1 LDENHYKKAN
11 MKTHAQVVII
21 GGGSLGVNLMYHLTQ
36 EGWTDIVLV
45 EKGELTSGSTWHAA
59 GLCPNF
65 NGNHTLSHIHEYT
78 IKLYDE
84 ILPEKTGLPSSF
96 HKTGSLRVG
105 HTEVEEQWFRNIIS
119 RANHIGCEMYFVSKE
134 EASTINPMMSFDNA
148 RNILYTPN
156 DGHVDPTTV
165 VTQLAQLGK
174 KSGAQVSNF
183 NRVIDINILSSGEY
197 EVVTE
202 LGNIIA
208 QHVVNAGGCFSPQVG
223 EMVGSYVP
231 LVNLQ
236 HQYLIT
242 DNHPDIAALTK
253 ELPVTRDSI
262 AASYIRQEGNGFLIG
277 PYETRGSKPWALE
290 GVDWSFDRELFEGD
304 LERLMP
310 WLERCMEIMPLFK
323 EVGISSVING
333 LITHTPDDN
342 LLVGPVKGLRNFW
355 NLCGASIGIAQGGIG
370 KYLAQWMVHGQTEL
384 NMASLDSR
392 RFDRWADKKYCI
404 TRAIESY
411 ERMYAMAVP
420 NENRPHGRP
429 IRVSALHTVLAQ
441 KGAVHIV
448 NTGFEKPAWFT
459 TETIRK
465 ESHTWSHSEAHEAVA
480 LECDAVANYCGV
492 TDISGTAKF
501 KITGKDAFSFL
512 DQLSCN
518 KLPAKDGRIGLTL
531 FHAPNGGIMAEQ
543 TISRI
548 NQEHFILMG
557 AIGSQVKD
565 YQWLELHSD
574 GYEVEIEDLTESWG
588 GLLLTGPNARQIL
601 EQCTRE
607 DLSNNGFSWLSCKN
621 ITIDSAS
628 VFTMRVSYAGE
639 LGWELHMP
647 SWQLIS
653 IYESLIEMGEQH
665 GLQDFGG
672 QAFNSMRLE
681 KMYRAYGAE
690 FTEEISALEAGM
702 ERFLDLSRDFIGSDN
717 IRERKTNGVNTK
729 LAYLVFDDQ
738 LPAECFGN
746 EAVFFADKLSGIIT
760 SGAYGH
766 RVGHSIA
773 FAYLKP
779 EHCKEGT
786 NLTVDTSIGTR
797 KCHVSMS
804 ASYDKDNEK
813 LRV

>member
-1 LDENHYKKAN
+1 
-11 MKTHAQVVII
+11 MKSHAQVVII
-21 GGGSLGVNLMYHLTQ
+21 GGGSLGVNLMYHLTL
-36 EGWTDIVLV
+36 EGWTDVVLV

-65 NGNHTLSHIHEYT
+65 NGNHTLSSIHEYT

-105 HTEVEEQWFRNIIS
+105 HDKVEEQWFKNIIS
-119 RANHIGCEMYFVSKE
+119 KSNHIGCEMYFVSKE
-134 EASTINPMMSFDNA
+134 EASIINPMMDFDKA

-165 VTQLAQLGK
+165 VTQLAQLSK
-174 KSGAQVSNF
+174 KAGAKVSNF
-183 NRVIDINILSSGEY
+183 NRVIDIKILPTGEY

-223 EMVGSYVP
+223 SMVGSYVP

-262 AASYIRQEGNGFLIG
+262 AASYIRQEGSGFLIG
-277 PYETRGSKPWALE
+277 PYETRGSKPWALD

-310 WLERCMEIMPLFK
+310 YLERCMEIVPLFK
-323 EVGISSVING
+323 EVGISTVING

-342 LLVGPVKGLRNFW
+342 LLVGPAKGLRNFW

-392 RFDRWADKKYCI
+392 RFDNWADKTYCT

-411 ERMYAMAVP
+411 ERMYSMAVP

-429 IRVSALHTVLAQ
+429 IRVSPLHTVLSQ
-441 KGAVHIV
+441 KGAIHTV
-448 NTGFEKPAWFT
+448 NTGFEKPSWFST
-459 TETIRK
+459 DDIRK
-465 ESHTWSHSEAHEAVA
+465 ETLTWAHSEAHEAVA
-480 LECDAVANYCGV
+480 QECSAVQKFCGI

-501 KITGKDAFSFL
+501 RITGKDAFKFL

-531 FHAPNGGIMAEQ
+531 FHAPKGGIIAEQ

-548 NQEHFILMG
+548 NKEHFLLMG
-557 AIGSQVKD
+557 AIGSEVKD
-565 YQWLELHSD
+565 YQWLEWHSD
-574 GYEVEIEDLTESWG
+574 EYDVNIENITESWG
-588 GLLLTGPNARQIL
+588 GLLLTGPNARKIL
-601 EQCTRE
+601 AQCTHE
-607 DLSNNGFSWLSCKN
+607 DLSNNAFSWLSCRM
-621 ITIDSAS
+621 IQIDSAQ
-628 VFTMRVSYAGE
+628 VFAMRVSYAGE

-653 IYESLIEMGEQH
+653 IYESLMEMGDEF
-665 GLQDFGG
+665 GLKDFGG

-702 ERFLDLSRDFIGSDN
+702 ERFLDLNRDFIGADN
-717 IRERKTNGVNTK
+717 IRERMSSGIKTK
-729 LAYLVFDDQ
+729 LAYLIFDDQ
-738 LPAECFGN
+738 VPAECFGN
-746 EAVFFADKLSGIIT
+746 EAVFSDGELTGIIT
-760 SGAYGH
+760 SGAYGY

-773 FAYLKP
+773 FAYLKT
-779 EHCKEGT
+779 EHCNDGV
-786 NLTVDTSIGTR
+786 NLTVETSLGSR
-797 KCHVSMS
+797 SCHVSMN
-804 ASYDKDNEK
+804 ASYDQNNEK
-813 LRV
+813 LCS

>member
-1 LDENHYKKAN
+1 
-11 MKTHAQVVII
+11 MKSHAQVVII
-21 GGGSLGVNLMYHLTQ
+21 GGGSLGVNLMYHLGL
-36 EGWTDIVLV
+36 EGWTDVVLV

-65 NGNHTLSHIHEYT
+65 NGNHTLSNIHEYT

-105 HTEVEEQWFRNIIS
+105 HDEVEEQWFKNIIS

-134 EASTINPMMSFDNA
+134 EASIINPMMDFDKA

-165 VTQLAQLGK
+165 VTQLAQLSK
-174 KSGAQVSNF
+174 KAGAKVSNF
-183 NRVIDINILSSGEY
+183 NRVIDINILPTGEY
-197 EVVTE
+197 EVITE

-223 EMVGSYVP
+223 AMVGSYVP

-262 AASYIRQEGNGFLIG
+262 AASYIRQEGSGFLIG
-277 PYETRGSKPWALE
+277 PYETRGSKPWALD

-310 WLERCMEIMPLFK
+310 YLERCMEIVPLFK
-323 EVGISSVING
+323 EVGISTVING

-342 LLVGPVKGLRNFW
+342 LLVGPAKGLRNFW

-392 RFDRWADKKYCI
+392 RFDNWANKTYCT

-411 ERMYAMAVP
+411 ERMYSMAVP

-429 IRVSALHTVLAQ
+429 IRVSALHTVLSQ
-441 KGAVHIV
+441 KGAIHTV
-448 NTGFEKPAWFT
+448 NTGFEKPSWFST
-459 TETIRK
+459 DDIRK
-465 ESHTWSHSEAHEAVA
+465 ETLTWAHSEAHEAVA
-480 LECDAVANYCGV
+480 QECSAVQKFCGI

-501 KITGKDAFSFL
+501 RITGKDAFKFL

-518 KLPAKDGRIGLTL
+518 KLPVKDGRIGLTL
-531 FHAPNGGIMAEQ
+531 FHAPKGGIIAEQ

-548 NQEHFILMG
+548 NKEHFLLMG
-557 AIGSQVKD
+557 AIGSEVKD
-565 YQWLELHSD
+565 YQWLEWHSNEYD
-574 GYEVEIEDLTESWG
+574 VNIENITESWG
-588 GLLLTGPNARQIL
+588 GLLLTGPNARKIL
-601 EQCTRE
+601 AQCTHE
-607 DLSNNGFSWLSCKN
+607 DLSNNAFSWLSCRM
-621 ITIDSAS
+621 IQIDSAQ
-628 VFTMRVSYAGE
+628 VFAMRVSYAGE

-647 SWQLIS
+647 SWQVIS
-653 IYESLIEMGEQH
+653 IYESLFEMGSPL
-665 GLQDFGG
+665 GLKDFGG

-702 ERFLDLSRDFIGSDN
+702 ERFLDLNRDFIGADN
-717 IRERKTNGVNTK
+717 IRERRSSGIQTK

-738 LPAECFGN
+738 VPAECFGN
-746 EAVFFADKLSGIIT
+746 EAVFSDGELTGIIT

-773 FAYLKP
+773 FAYLKT
-779 EHCKEGT
+779 EHCNDGAS
-786 NLTVDTSIGTR
+786 LTVETSLGSR
-797 KCHVSMS
+797 SCHVSMN
-804 ASYDKDNEK
+804 ASYDQNNEK
-813 LRV
+813 LCS

>member
-1 LDENHYKKAN
+1 
-11 MKTHAQVVII
+11 MKSHAQVVII

-65 NGNHTLSHIHEYT
+65 NGNHTLSSIHEYT

-84 ILPEKTGLPSSF
+84 ILPKETGLPSSF

-105 HTEVEEQWFRNIIS
+105 HDEVEHQWFTNILS
-119 RANHIGCEMYFVSKE
+119 RANHIGCEMHFVSKE
-134 EASTINPMMSFDNA
+134 EASVINPMMNFDNA
-148 RNILYTPN
+148 KSILYTPN

-165 VTQLAQLGK
+165 VTQLAQLSK
-174 KSGAQVSNF
+174 KAGAEVSNF
-183 NRVIDINILSSGEY
+183 NRVIDINILPTGEY
-197 EVVTE
+197 EVITE

-223 EMVGSYVP
+223 AMVGSYVP

-242 DNHPDIAALTK
+242 DSHPDIAALTK

-262 AASYIRQEGNGFLIG
+262 AASYIRQEGSGILIG
-277 PYETRGSKPWALE
+277 PYETRGSKPWGLD

-304 LERLMP
+304 LDRLMP
-310 WLERCMEIMPLFK
+310 WLERCMDIFPLFK
-323 EVGISSVING
+323 EVGISTVING

-342 LLVGPVKGLRNFW
+342 LLVGPAKGLRNFW

-392 RFDRWADKKYCI
+392 RFDHWADKTYCT

-411 ERMYAMAVP
+411 ERMYSMAAP

-429 IRVSALHTVLAQ
+429 IRVSALHTLLSQ
-441 KGAVHIV
+441 KGAIHTV
-448 NTGFEKPAWFT
+448 NTGFEKPSWFAT
-459 TETIRK
+459 DGTRNETL
-465 ESHTWSHSEAHEAVA
+465 TWGHSEAHEVVAQECAAVQKS
-480 LECDAVANYCGV
+480 CGI

-501 KITGKDAFSFL
+501 RITGKDAFKFL
-512 DQLSCN
+512 DHLSCN
-518 KLPAKDGRIGLTL
+518 KLPSKDGRIGLTL

-548 NQEHFILMG
+548 DKENFLLMG
-557 AIGSQVKD
+557 AIGSEVKD
-565 YQWLELHSD
+565 YQWLEWHSD
-574 GYEVEIEDLTESWG
+574 DYDVVIENLTESWG
-588 GLLLTGPNARQIL
+588 GLLLTGPNARKIL
-601 EQCTRE
+601 SQCTQE
-607 DLSNNGFSWLSCKN
+607 DLSNNAFSWLSCKT
-621 ITIDSAS
+621 IKIDSAS
-628 VFTMRVSYAGE
+628 VFAMRVSYAGE

-647 SWQLIS
+647 TWQLIS
-653 IYESLIEMGEQH
+653 IYESLMEMGEEF
-665 GLQDFGG
+665 GLKDFGG
-672 QAFNSMRLE
+672 LAFNSMRLE

-702 ERFLDLSRDFIGSDN
+702 ERVLDLDRNFIGADN
-717 IRERKTNGVNTK
+717 IRERLSMGVKTK
-729 LAYLVFDDQ
+729 LAFLIFDDQ
-738 LPAECFGN
+738 IPAECFGN
-746 EAVFFADKLSGIIT
+746 EAVFDGDNLSGIIT
-760 SGAYGH
+760 SGAYGY

-779 EHCKEGT
+779 NLCIEGSK
-786 NLTVDTSIGTR
+786 LRVETSLGSR
-797 KCHVSMS
+797 NCHVSID
-804 ASYDKDNEK
+804 AAYDKANEK
-813 LRV
+813 LRS

>member
-1 LDENHYKKAN
+1 
-11 MKTHAQVVII
+11 MKSHAQVVII

-65 NGNHTLSHIHEYT
+65 NGNHTLSNIHEYT

-105 HTEVEEQWFRNIIS
+105 HDEVEEQWFNNIIS

-134 EASTINPMMSFDNA
+134 EASIINPMMDFDKA

-165 VTQLAQLGK
+165 VTQLAQLSK
-174 KSGAQVSNF
+174 KAGAKVSNF
-183 NRVIDINILSSGEY
+183 NRVIDINILPTGEY
-197 EVVTE
+197 EVITE

-223 EMVGSYVP
+223 AMVGSYVP

-262 AASYIRQEGNGFLIG
+262 AASYIRQEGSGFLIG
-277 PYETRGSKPWALE
+277 PYETRGSKPWALD

-310 WLERCMEIMPLFK
+310 WLERCMDIFPLFK
-323 EVGISSVING
+323 EVGISTVING

-342 LLVGPVKGLRNFW
+342 LLVGPAKGLRNFW

-370 KYLAQWMVHGQTEL
+370 KYLAQWMIHGQTEL

-392 RFDRWADKKYCI
+392 RFDNWANKTYCT

-411 ERMYAMAVP
+411 ERMYSIAVP

-429 IRVSALHTVLAQ
+429 IRVSALHTVLSQ
-441 KGAVHIV
+441 KGAIHTV
-448 NTGFEKPAWFT
+448 NTGFEKPSWFST
-459 TETIRK
+459 DDIRK
-465 ESHTWSHSEAHEAVA
+465 ETLTWTHSEAHEAVA
-480 LECDAVANYCGV
+480 QECSAVQKFCGI

-501 KITGKDAFSFL
+501 RITGKDAFKFL

-531 FHAPNGGIMAEQ
+531 FHAPKGGIIAEQ

-548 NQEHFILMG
+548 NKENFLLMG
-557 AIGSQVKD
+557 AIGSEVKD
-565 YQWLELHSD
+565 YQWLEWHSD
-574 GYEVEIEDLTESWG
+574 EYDVNIENITESWG
-588 GLLLTGPNARQIL
+588 GLLLTGPNARKIL
-601 EQCTRE
+601 AQCTHE
-607 DLSNNGFSWLSCKN
+607 DLSNNAFSWLSCRM
-621 ITIDSAS
+621 IQIDSAQ
-628 VFTMRVSYAGE
+628 VFAMRVSYAGE

-653 IYESLIEMGEQH
+653 IYESLMEMGEEF
-665 GLQDFGG
+665 GLKDFGG

-702 ERFLDLSRDFIGSDN
+702 ERFLDLNRDFIGADN
-717 IRERKTNGVNTK
+717 IRERMSSGIKTK
-729 LAYLVFDDQ
+729 LAYLIFDDQ
-738 LPAECFGN
+738 VPAECFGN
-746 EAVFFADKLSGIIT
+746 EAVFSDGELTGIIT
-760 SGAYGH
+760 SGAYGY

-773 FAYLKP
+773 FAYLKT
-779 EHCKEGT
+779 EHCNDGV
-786 NLTVDTSIGTR
+786 NLTVETSLGSR
-797 KCHVSMS
+797 SCHVSMN
-804 ASYDKDNEK
+804 ASYDQNNEK
-813 LRV
+813 LCS

>member
-1 LDENHYKKAN
+1 
-11 MKTHAQVVII
+11 MKSHAQVVII
-21 GGGSLGVNLMYHLTQ
+21 GGGSLGVNLMYHLGL
-36 EGWTDIVLV
+36 EGWTDVVLI

-65 NGNHTLSHIHEYT
+65 NGNHTLSNIHEYT

-105 HTEVEEQWFRNIIS
+105 HNEIEEQWFNNIIS
-119 RANHIGCEMYFVSKE
+119 RANHIGCEMHFVSKE
-134 EASTINPMMSFDNA
+134 EAKVINPMMDFSNA

-165 VTQLAQLGK
+165 VTQLAQLSK
-174 KSGAQVSNF
+174 KAGAKVSNF
-183 NRVIDINILSSGEY
+183 NRVIDIKILPTGEY
-197 EVVTE
+197 EVITE

-223 EMVGSYVP
+223 AMVGSYVP

-262 AASYIRQEGNGFLIG
+262 AASYIRQEGSGFLIG
-277 PYETRGSKPWALE
+277 PYETRGSKPWALD

-310 WLERCMEIMPLFK
+310 WLERCMDIFPLFK
-323 EVGISSVING
+323 EVGISTVING

-342 LLVGPVKGLRNFW
+342 LLVGPAKGLRNFW

-392 RFDRWADKKYCI
+392 RFDTWADKTYCT

-411 ERMYAMAVP
+411 ERMYAYAAP

-429 IRVSALHTVLAQ
+429 IRVSPLHTLLSQ
-441 KGAVHIV
+441 KGAIHTV
-448 NTGFEKPAWFT
+448 NTGFEKPSWFT
-459 TETIRK
+459 TDKIRD
-465 ESHTWSHSEAHEAVA
+465 ESLSWAHTEAH
-480 LECDAVANYCGV
+480 DAVMQECKAVQNSCGI

-501 KITGKDAFSFL
+501 RITGKDAFEFL
-512 DQLSCN
+512 DKLSCN
-518 KLPAKDGRIGLTL
+518 KLPSKDGRIGLTL
-531 FHAPNGGIMAEQ
+531 FHAPKGGIIAEQ

-548 NQEHFILMG
+548 NKEHFLLMG
-557 AIGSQVKD
+557 AIGSEVKD
-565 YQWLELHSD
+565 YQWLEWHIGELN
-574 GYEVEIEDLTESWG
+574 VTIENITEEWG
-588 GLLLTGPNARQIL
+588 GLLLTGPEARNVL
-601 EQCTRE
+601 SQCTQE
-607 DLSNNGFSWLSCKN
+607 DLSNNAFSWLSCKT
-621 ITIDSAS
+621 IKIDSAD
-628 VFTMRVSYAGE
+628 VFAMRVSYAGE

-647 SWQLIS
+647 RWQVIS
-653 IYESLIEMGEQH
+653 IYESLFEMGSPL
-665 GLQDFGG
+665 GLKDFGG

-702 ERFLDLSRDFIGSDN
+702 ERFLDLNRDFIGADN
-717 IRERKTNGVNTK
+717 IRERMSSGIKTK
-729 LAYLVFDDQ
+729 LAYLIFDDQ
-738 LPAECFGN
+738 IPAECFGN
-746 EAVFFADKLSGIIT
+746 EAVFSDGELTGIIT

-773 FAYLKP
+773 FAYLKT
-779 EHCKEGT
+779 EHCNDGAS
-786 NLTVDTSIGTR
+786 LTVETSLGSR
-797 KCHVSMS
+797 SCHVSMN
-804 ASYDKDNEK
+804 ASYDQTNEK
-813 LRV
+813 LCS

>member
-1 LDENHYKKAN
+1 MKKH
-11 MKTHAQVVII
+11 TQVAII

-36 EGWTDIVLV
+36 EGWKDIVLI

-65 NGNHTLSHIHEYT
+65 NGNHTLSSIHQYT

-84 ILPEKTGLPSSF
+84 ILPKITGLPSSF

-105 HTEVEEQWFRNIIS
+105 YTDIEEHWFRHVIS
-119 RANHIGCEMYFVSKE
+119 KSNHIGCEMYFVSEE
-134 EASTINPMMSFDNA
+134 EAKTINPMMDIDGA
-148 RNILYTPN
+148 RCILYTPN
-156 DGHVDPTTV
+156 DGHIDPTTV

-174 KSGAQVSNF
+174 KAGAQVSNF
-183 NRVIDINILSSGEY
+183 NRVLEINIMANGEY
-197 EVVTE
+197 ELVTE
-202 LGNIIA
+202 QGNIVA
-208 QHVVNAGGCFSPQVG
+208 EHVVNAGGCFAPQVG
-223 EMVGSYVP
+223 AMVGSYVP
-231 LVNLQ
+231 LANLQ

-242 DNHPDIAALTK
+242 ESHPEFASLTK
-253 ELPVTRDSI
+253 ELPVTRDSS
-262 AASYIRQEGNGFLIG
+262 AAAYIRQEGNGFLIG
-277 PYETRGSKPWALE
+277 PYEERGSKPWALD
-290 GVDWSFDRELFEGD
+290 GLDWSFDRELFEGD
-304 LERLMP
+304 IERLMP
-310 WLERCMEIMPLFK
+310 WLERCMDLFPLFK
-323 EVGISSVING
+323 EVGISSIING

-342 LLVGPVKGLRNFW
+342 LLVGPAKGLTNFW

-392 RFDRWADKKYCI
+392 RFDQWADKKYCI

-429 IRVSALHTVLAQ
+429 LRVSALHNLLSQ
-441 KGAVHIV
+441 KGVIHTV
-448 NTGFEKPAWFT
+448 NTGYEKPSWFT
-459 TETIRK
+459 TQNIK
-465 ESHTWSHSEAHEAVA
+465 SESHTWSHSEAHEAVA
-480 LECDAVANYCGV
+480 EECLAVQEHCGV

-501 KITGKDAFSFL
+501 RVTGKDAFLFL
-512 DQLSCN
+512 DKLSCN
-518 KLPAKDGRIGLTL
+518 KLPTKDGRIGLSL
-531 FHAPNGGIMAEQ
+531 FHAPKGGIMAEQ

-548 NQEHFILMG
+548 SQEEFILMG

-565 YQWLELHSD
+565 YQWFEWHAKE
-574 GYEVEIEDLTESWG
+574 YKVNIEDITESWG
-588 GLLLTGPNARQIL
+588 GLLLTGPSARKIL
-601 EQCTRE
+601 QQCTQE
-607 DLSNNGFSWLSCKN
+607 NLSNDAFPWLDCRTIK
-621 ITIDSAS
+621 IDSAP
-628 VFTMRVSYAGE
+628 VFAMRVSYAGE

-647 SWQLIS
+647 TWQLIS
-653 IYESLIEMGEQH
+653 IYESLMEMGQEF
-665 GLQDFGG
+665 GIRDFGG

-702 ERFLDLSRDFIGSDN
+702 ERFIDLSRDFIGCND
-717 IRERKTNGVNTK
+717 IKERQSKGVDTK

-738 LPAECFGN
+738 IPAECFGN
-746 EAVFFADKLSGIIT
+746 EAVFADSQLSGVIT

-779 EHCKEGT
+779 EHCEEGVS
-786 NLTVDTSIGTR
+786 LTVETALGSR
-797 KCHVSMS
+797 NCHVSMN
-804 ASYDKDNEK
+804 ASYDPDNTK
-813 LRV
+813 LRS

>member
-1 LDENHYKKAN
+1 
-11 MKTHAQVVII
+11 MKSHAQVVII
-21 GGGSLGVNLMYHLTQ
+21 GGGSLGVNLMYHLGL
-36 EGWTDIVLV
+36 EGWTDVVLI

-65 NGNHTLSHIHEYT
+65 NGNHTLSNIHEYT

-105 HTEVEEQWFRNIIS
+105 YTEVEEQWFTNILS
-119 RANHIGCEMYFVSKE
+119 RANHVGCEMHFVSKE
-134 EASTINPMMSFDNA
+134 EAAIINPMMDFTKA

-165 VTQLAQLGK
+165 VTQLAQLAK
-174 KSGAQVSNF
+174 KAGAKVSNF
-183 NRVIDINILSSGEY
+183 NRVTDINILPSGEY
-197 EVVTE
+197 EVLTE
-202 LGNIIA
+202 QGSIIA

-223 EMVGSYVP
+223 AMVGSYVP

-242 DNHPDIAALTK
+242 DSHPEIAALTK

-262 AASYIRQEGNGFLIG
+262 AASYIRQEGSGFLIG
-277 PYETRGSKPWALE
+277 PYETRGSKPWALD

-310 WLERCMEIMPLFK
+310 WLERCMDIFPLFK
-323 EVGISSVING
+323 EVGISTVING

-342 LLVGPVKGLRNFW
+342 LLVGPAKGLKNFW

-392 RFDRWADKKYCI
+392 RFDTWADKTYCT

-411 ERMYAMAVP
+411 ERMYAYAAP

-429 IRVSALHTVLAQ
+429 IRVSPLHTLLSQ
-441 KGAVHIV
+441 KGAIHTV
-448 NTGFEKPAWFT
+448 NTGFEKPSWFT
-459 TETIRK
+459 TEEISK
-465 ESHTWSHSEAHEAVA
+465 ESLSWAHSEAHEAVKE
-480 LECDAVANYCGV
+480 ECLSVQNSCGI

-501 KITGKDAFSFL
+501 KITGKDAFNFL
-512 DQLSCN
+512 DGLSCN
-518 KLPAKDGRIGLTL
+518 RLPSKNGRIGLTL

-548 NQEHFILMG
+548 NENEFLLMG
-557 AIGSQVKD
+557 AIGSEVKD
-565 YQWLELHSD
+565 YQWLEWHAD
-574 GYEVEIEDLTESWG
+574 GLDVTIDNLTEDWG
-588 GLLLTGPNARQIL
+588 GILLTGPEARNIL
-601 EQCTRE
+601 SQCTQE
-607 DLSNNGFSWLSCKN
+607 DLSNDAFSWLSCKT
-621 ITIDSAS
+621 IKIDSAE
-628 VFTMRVSYAGE
+628 VFAMRVSYAGE

-653 IYESLIEMGEQH
+653 IYESLFEMGSPL
-665 GLQDFGG
+665 GLRNFGG
-672 QAFNSMRLE
+672 LAFNSMRLE

-702 ERFLDLSRDFIGSDN
+702 DRFLDLSRNFIGSEN
-717 IRERKTNGVNTK
+717 INQRKLDGIQIK
-729 LAYLVFDDQ
+729 LAYLIFDDDI
-738 LPAECFGN
+738 PAECFGN
-746 EAVFFADKLSGIIT
+746 EAVFDGDDLIGIIT
-760 SGAYGH
+760 SGAYGF

-779 EHCKEGT
+779 GHCVEGQQ
-786 NLTVDTSIGTR
+786 LRVDTSLGSR
-797 KCHVSMS
+797 KCHVSMK
-804 ASYDKDNEK
+804 AAYDNSNEK
-813 LRV
+813 LRS

>member
-1 LDENHYKKAN
+1 
-11 MKTHAQVVII
+11 MKSHAQVVII
-21 GGGSLGVNLMYHLTQ
+21 GGGSLGVNLMYHLGL
-36 EGWTDIVLV
+36 EGWTDVVLI

-65 NGNHTLSHIHEYT
+65 NGNHTLSNIHEYT

-105 HTEVEEQWFRNIIS
+105 YTEVEEQWFTNILS
-119 RANHIGCEMYFVSKE
+119 RANHVGCEMHFVSKE
-134 EASTINPMMSFDNA
+134 EASVINPMMDFTKA

-165 VTQLAQLGK
+165 VTQLAQLAK
-174 KSGAQVSNF
+174 KAGAEVSNF
-183 NRVIDINILSSGEY
+183 NRVTDINILPSGEY
-197 EVVTE
+197 EVITE
-202 LGNIIA
+202 QGSIIA

-223 EMVGSYVP
+223 AMVGSYVP

-242 DNHPDIAALTK
+242 DSHPEIAALSK

-262 AASYIRQEGNGFLIG
+262 AASYIRQEGSGFLIG
-277 PYETRGSKPWALE
+277 PYETRGSKPWALD

-310 WLERCMEIMPLFK
+310 WLERCMDIFPLFK
-323 EVGISSVING
+323 EVGISTVING

-342 LLVGPVKGLRNFW
+342 LLVGPAKGLKNFW

-392 RFDRWADKKYCI
+392 RFDTWADKKYCT

-411 ERMYAMAVP
+411 ERMYAYAAP

-429 IRVSALHTVLAQ
+429 IRVSPLHTVLAQ
-441 KGAVHIV
+441 KGAVHTV
-448 NTGFEKPAWFT
+448 NTGFEKPSWYT
-459 TETIRK
+459 TDEIRGETL
-465 ESHTWSHSEAHEAVA
+465 SWTHTEAHEAIKE
-480 LECDAVANYCGV
+480 ECKAVQESCGV

-501 KITGKDAFSFL
+501 RITGKDAFDFL
-512 DQLSCN
+512 DKLSCN

-531 FHAPNGGIMAEQ
+531 FHAPKGGIMAEQ

-548 NQEHFILMG
+548 SKEEFLLMG
-557 AIGSQVKD
+557 AIGSEVKD
-565 YQWLELHSD
+565 YQWLEWNVD
-574 GYEVEIEDLTESWG
+574 GLDVTIENLTEEWG
-588 GLLLTGPNARQIL
+588 GLLLTGPDARNIL
-601 EQCTRE
+601 SQCTQE
-607 DLSNNGFSWLSCKN
+607 DLSNTGFSWLSCKT
-621 ITIDSAS
+621 IKIDSAD
-628 VFTMRVSYAGE
+628 VFAMRVSYAGE

-653 IYESLIEMGEQH
+653 IYESLCEMGSPF
-665 GLQDFGG
+665 GLRDFGG

-702 ERFLDLSRDFIGSDN
+702 DRFLDLSRNFIGSDN
-717 IRERKTNGVNTK
+717 IKERQSKGVETQ
-729 LAYLVFDDQ
+729 LAYLIFDDEI
-738 LPAECFGN
+738 PAECFGN
-746 EAVFFADKLSGIIT
+746 EAVFDGDELAGIIT
-760 SGAYGH
+760 SGAYGY
-766 RVGHSIA
+766 RVGHSVA
-773 FAYLKP
+773 FAYLNP
-779 EHCKEGT
+779 SHC
-786 NLTVDTSIGTR
+786 S
-797 KCHVSMS
+797 
-804 ASYDKDNEK
+804 
-813 LRV
+813 

>member
-1 LDENHYKKAN
+1 
-11 MKTHAQVVII
+11 MKSHAQVVII

-65 NGNHTLSHIHEYT
+65 NGNHTLSNIHEYT

-105 HTEVEEQWFRNIIS
+105 HDEVEEQWFNNIIS

-134 EASTINPMMSFDNA
+134 EASIINPMMDFDKA

-165 VTQLAQLGK
+165 VTQLAQLSK
-174 KSGAQVSNF
+174 KAGAKVSNF
-183 NRVIDINILSSGEY
+183 NRVIDINILPTGEY
-197 EVVTE
+197 EVITE

-223 EMVGSYVP
+223 AMVGSYVP

-262 AASYIRQEGNGFLIG
+262 AASYIRQEGSGFLIG
-277 PYETRGSKPWALE
+277 PYETRGSKPWALD

-310 WLERCMEIMPLFK
+310 WLERCMDIFPLFK
-323 EVGISSVING
+323 EVGISTVING

-342 LLVGPVKGLRNFW
+342 LLVGPAKGLRNFW

-392 RFDRWADKKYCI
+392 RFDNWADKTYCT

-411 ERMYAMAVP
+411 ERMYSMAVP

-429 IRVSALHTVLAQ
+429 IRVSALHTVLSQ
-441 KGAVHIV
+441 KGAIHTV
-448 NTGFEKPAWFT
+448 NTGFEKPSWFST
-459 TETIRK
+459 DDIRK
-465 ESHTWSHSEAHEAVA
+465 ETLTWAHSEAHEAVA
-480 LECDAVANYCGV
+480 QECSAVQKFCGI

-501 KITGKDAFSFL
+501 RITGKDAFKFL

-531 FHAPNGGIMAEQ
+531 FHAPKGGIIAEQ

-548 NQEHFILMG
+548 NKEHFLLMG
-557 AIGSQVKD
+557 AIGSEVKD
-565 YQWLELHSD
+565 YQWLEWHSD
-574 GYEVEIEDLTESWG
+574 EYDVNIENITESWG
-588 GLLLTGPNARQIL
+588 GLLLTGPNARKIL
-601 EQCTRE
+601 AQCTHE
-607 DLSNNGFSWLSCKN
+607 DLSNNAFSWLSCRM
-621 ITIDSAS
+621 IQIDSAQ
-628 VFTMRVSYAGE
+628 VFAMRVSYAGE

-653 IYESLIEMGEQH
+653 IYESLMEMGEEF
-665 GLQDFGG
+665 GLKDFGG

-702 ERFLDLSRDFIGSDN
+702 ERFLDLNRDFIGADN
-717 IRERKTNGVNTK
+717 IRERMSSGIKTK
-729 LAYLVFDDQ
+729 LAYLIFDDQ
-738 LPAECFGN
+738 VPAECFGN
-746 EAVFFADKLSGIIT
+746 EAVFSDGELTGIIT
-760 SGAYGH
+760 SGAYGY

-773 FAYLKP
+773 FAYLKT
-779 EHCKEGT
+779 EHCNDGV
-786 NLTVDTSIGTR
+786 NLTVETSLGSR
-797 KCHVSMS
+797 SCHVSMN
-804 ASYDKDNEK
+804 ASYDQNNEK
-813 LRV
+813 LCS

>member
-1 LDENHYKKAN
+1 
-11 MKTHAQVVII
+11 MKSHAQVVII

-36 EGWTDIVLV
+36 EGWTDVVLV

-65 NGNHTLSHIHEYT
+65 NGNHTLSNIHEYT

-105 HTEVEEQWFRNIIS
+105 HDEVEEQWFNNIIS

-134 EASTINPMMSFDNA
+134 EASIINPMMDFDKA

-165 VTQLAQLGK
+165 VTQLAQLSK
-174 KSGAQVSNF
+174 KAGAKVSNF
-183 NRVIDINILSSGEY
+183 NRVIDINILPTGEY
-197 EVVTE
+197 EVITE

-223 EMVGSYVP
+223 AMVGSYVP

-262 AASYIRQEGNGFLIG
+262 AASYIRQEGSGFLIG
-277 PYETRGSKPWALE
+277 PYETRGSKPWALD

-310 WLERCMEIMPLFK
+310 YLERCMEIVPLFK
-323 EVGISSVING
+323 EVGISTVING

-342 LLVGPVKGLRNFW
+342 LLVGPAKGLRNFW

-392 RFDRWADKKYCI
+392 RFDNWADKTYCT

-411 ERMYAMAVP
+411 ERMYSMAVP

-429 IRVSALHTVLAQ
+429 IRVSALHTVLSQ
-441 KGAVHIV
+441 KGAIHTV
-448 NTGFEKPAWFT
+448 NTGFEKPSWFST
-459 TETIRK
+459 DDIRK
-465 ESHTWSHSEAHEAVA
+465 ETLTWAHSEAHEAVA
-480 LECDAVANYCGV
+480 QECSAVQKFCGI

-501 KITGKDAFSFL
+501 RITGKDAFKFL

-531 FHAPNGGIMAEQ
+531 FHAPKGGIIAEQ

-548 NQEHFILMG
+548 NKENFLLMG
-557 AIGSQVKD
+557 AIGSEVKD
-565 YQWLELHSD
+565 YQWLEWHSD
-574 GYEVEIEDLTESWG
+574 EYDVNIENITESWG
-588 GLLLTGPNARQIL
+588 GLLLTGPNARKIL
-601 EQCTRE
+601 AQCTHE
-607 DLSNNGFSWLSCKN
+607 DLSNNTFSWLSCRM
-621 ITIDSAS
+621 IQIDSAQ
-628 VFTMRVSYAGE
+628 VFAMRVSYAGE

-653 IYESLIEMGEQH
+653 IYESLMEMGEEF
-665 GLQDFGG
+665 GLKDFGG

-702 ERFLDLSRDFIGSDN
+702 ERFLDLNRDFIGADN
-717 IRERKTNGVNTK
+717 IRERMSSGIKTK
-729 LAYLVFDDQ
+729 LAYLIFDDQ
-738 LPAECFGN
+738 VPAECFGN
-746 EAVFFADKLSGIIT
+746 EAVFSDGELTGIIT
-760 SGAYGH
+760 SGAYGY

-773 FAYLKP
+773 FAYLKT
-779 EHCKEGT
+779 EHCNDGV
-786 NLTVDTSIGTR
+786 NLTVETSLGSR
-797 KCHVSMS
+797 SCHVSMN
-804 ASYDKDNEK
+804 ASYDQNNEK
-813 LRV
+813 LCS

>member
-1 LDENHYKKAN
+1 
-11 MKTHAQVVII
+11 MKSHAQVVII

-36 EGWTDIVLV
+36 EGWTDIVLL
-45 EKGELTSGSTWHAA
+45 EKGEITSGSTWHAA

-65 NGNHTLSHIHEYT
+65 NGNHTLSSIHEYT

-84 ILPEKTGLPSSF
+84 ILPKETGLPSSF

-105 HTEVEEQWFRNIIS
+105 HTEVEEQWFTNILS
-119 RANHIGCEMYFVSKE
+119 RANHIGCEMHFVSKE
-134 EASTINPMMSFDNA
+134 EASIINPMMDFSTA

-165 VTQLAQLGK
+165 VTQLAQLAK
-174 KSGAQVSNF
+174 KAGAEVSNF
-183 NRVIDINILSSGEY
+183 NRVTDINILPTGEY
-197 EVVTE
+197 EVITE

-223 EMVGSYVP
+223 DMVGSYVP

-242 DNHPDIAALTK
+242 DSHPDIAALTK

-262 AASYIRQEGNGFLIG
+262 AASYIRQEGSGILIG
-277 PYETRGSKPWALE
+277 PYETRGSKPWGLE

-304 LERLMP
+304 LDRLMP
-310 WLERCMEIMPLFK
+310 WLERCMDIFPLFK
-323 EVGISSVING
+323 EVGISTVING

-342 LLVGPVKGLRNFW
+342 LLVGPAKGLRNFW

-392 RFDRWADKKYCI
+392 RFDHWADKTYCT

-411 ERMYAMAVP
+411 ERMYAMAAP

-429 IRVSALHTVLAQ
+429 IRVSALHTLLSQ
-441 KGAVHIV
+441 KGAIHTV
-448 NTGFEKPAWFT
+448 NTGFEKPSWFAT
-459 TETIRK
+459 DSTRNETL
-465 ESHTWSHSEAHEAVA
+465 TWGHSEAHEVVAQECSAVQKS
-480 LECDAVANYCGV
+480 CGI

-501 KITGKDAFSFL
+501 RITGKDAFKFL
-512 DQLSCN
+512 DHLSCN
-518 KLPAKDGRIGLTL
+518 KLPSKDGRIGLTL

-548 NQEHFILMG
+548 DKENFLLMG
-557 AIGSQVKD
+557 AIGSEVKD
-565 YQWLELHSD
+565 YQWLEWHSD
-574 GYEVEIEDLTESWG
+574 DYDVVIENLTESWG
-588 GLLLTGPNARQIL
+588 GLLLTGPNARKIL
-601 EQCTRE
+601 SQCTQQ
-607 DLSNNGFSWLSCKN
+607 DLSNNAFSWLSCKT
-621 ITIDSAS
+621 IKIDSAS
-628 VFTMRVSYAGE
+628 VFAMRVSYAGE

-653 IYESLIEMGEQH
+653 IYESLMEMGEKF
-665 GLQDFGG
+665 GLKDFGG
-672 QAFNSMRLE
+672 LAFNSMRLE

-702 ERFLDLSRDFIGSDN
+702 ERFLDLDRNFIGADN
-717 IRERKTNGVNTK
+717 IRERLSMGVKTK
-729 LAYLVFDDQ
+729 LAFLIFDDQ
-738 LPAECFGN
+738 IPAECFGN
-746 EAVFFADKLSGIIT
+746 EAVFDGDNLSGIIT
-760 SGAYGH
+760 SGAYGY

-779 EHCKEGT
+779 NLCIEGSK
-786 NLTVDTSIGTR
+786 LRVETSLGSR
-797 KCHVSMS
+797 NCHVSID
-804 ASYDKDNEK
+804 AAYDKANEK
-813 LRV
+813 LRS

>member
-1 LDENHYKKAN
+1 
-11 MKTHAQVVII
+11 MKSHAQVVII

-65 NGNHTLSHIHEYT
+65 NGNHTLSSIHEYT

-84 ILPEKTGLPSSF
+84 ILPKETGLPSSF

-105 HTEVEEQWFRNIIS
+105 HDEVEHQWFTNILS
-119 RANHIGCEMYFVSKE
+119 RANHIGCEMHFVSKE
-134 EASTINPMMSFDNA
+134 EASVINPMMNFDNA
-148 RNILYTPN
+148 KSILYTPN

-165 VTQLAQLGK
+165 VTQLAQLSK
-174 KSGAQVSNF
+174 KAGAEVSNF
-183 NRVIDINILSSGEY
+183 NRVIDINILPTGEY
-197 EVVTE
+197 EVITE

-223 EMVGSYVP
+223 AMVGSYVP

-242 DNHPDIAALTK
+242 DSHPDIAALTK

-262 AASYIRQEGNGFLIG
+262 AASYIRQEGSGILIG
-277 PYETRGSKPWALE
+277 PYETRGSKPWGLD

-304 LERLMP
+304 LDRLMP
-310 WLERCMEIMPLFK
+310 WLERCMDIFPLFK
-323 EVGISSVING
+323 EVGISTVING

-342 LLVGPVKGLRNFW
+342 LLVGPAKGLRNFW

-392 RFDRWADKKYCI
+392 RFDHWADKTYCT

-411 ERMYAMAVP
+411 ERMYSMAAP

-429 IRVSALHTVLAQ
+429 IRVSALHTLLSQ
-441 KGAVHIV
+441 KGAIHTV
-448 NTGFEKPAWFT
+448 NTGFEKPSWFAT
-459 TETIRK
+459 DGTRNETL
-465 ESHTWSHSEAHEAVA
+465 TWGHSEAHEVVAQECAAVQKS
-480 LECDAVANYCGV
+480 CGI

-501 KITGKDAFSFL
+501 RITGKDAFKFL
-512 DQLSCN
+512 DHLSCN
-518 KLPAKDGRIGLTL
+518 KLPSKDGRIGLTL

-548 NQEHFILMG
+548 DKENFLLMG
-557 AIGSQVKD
+557 AIGSEVKD
-565 YQWLELHSD
+565 YQWLEWHSD
-574 GYEVEIEDLTESWG
+574 DYDVVIENLTESWG
-588 GLLLTGPNARQIL
+588 GLLLTGPNARKIL
-601 EQCTRE
+601 SQCTQE
-607 DLSNNGFSWLSCKN
+607 DLSNNAFSWLSCKT
-621 ITIDSAS
+621 IKIDSAS
-628 VFTMRVSYAGE
+628 VFAMRVSYAGE

-647 SWQLIS
+647 TWQLIS
-653 IYESLIEMGEQH
+653 IYESLMEMGEEF
-665 GLQDFGG
+665 GLKDFGG
-672 QAFNSMRLE
+672 LAFNSMRLE

-702 ERFLDLSRDFIGSDN
+702 ERFLDLDRNFIGADN
-717 IRERKTNGVNTK
+717 IRERLSMGVKTK
-729 LAYLVFDDQ
+729 LAFLIFDDQ
-738 LPAECFGN
+738 IPAECFGN
-746 EAVFFADKLSGIIT
+746 EAVFDGDNLSGIIT
-760 SGAYGH
+760 SGAYGY

-779 EHCKEGT
+779 NLCIEGSK
-786 NLTVDTSIGTR
+786 LRVETSLGSR
-797 KCHVSMS
+797 NCHVSVD
-804 ASYDKDNEK
+804 AAYDKANEK
-813 LRV
+813 LRS

>member
-1 LDENHYKKAN
+1 
-11 MKTHAQVVII
+11 MKSHAQVVII

-65 NGNHTLSHIHEYT
+65 NGNHTLSNIHEYT

-105 HTEVEEQWFRNIIS
+105 HDEVEEQWFNNIIS

-134 EASTINPMMSFDNA
+134 EASIINPMMDFDKA

-165 VTQLAQLGK
+165 VTQLAQLSK
-174 KSGAQVSNF
+174 KAGAKVSNF
-183 NRVIDINILSSGEY
+183 NRVIDINILPTGEY
-197 EVVTE
+197 EVITE

-223 EMVGSYVP
+223 AMVGSYVP

-262 AASYIRQEGNGFLIG
+262 AASYIRQEGSGFLIG
-277 PYETRGSKPWALE
+277 PYETRGSKPWALD

-310 WLERCMEIMPLFK
+310 YLERCMEIVPLFK
-323 EVGISSVING
+323 EVGISTVING

-342 LLVGPVKGLRNFW
+342 LLVGPAKGLRNFW

-392 RFDRWADKKYCI
+392 RFDNWANKTYCT

-411 ERMYAMAVP
+411 ERMYSIAVP

-429 IRVSALHTVLAQ
+429 IRVSPLHTVLSQ
-441 KGAVHIV
+441 KGAIHTV
-448 NTGFEKPAWFT
+448 NTGFEKPSWFST
-459 TETIRK
+459 DDIRK
-465 ESHTWSHSEAHEAVA
+465 ETLTWAHSEAHEAVA
-480 LECDAVANYCGV
+480 QECSAVQKFCGI

-501 KITGKDAFSFL
+501 RITGKDAFKFL

-531 FHAPNGGIMAEQ
+531 FHAPKGGIIAEQ

-548 NQEHFILMG
+548 NKEHFLLMG
-557 AIGSQVKD
+557 AIGSEVKD
-565 YQWLELHSD
+565 YQWLEWHSD
-574 GYEVEIEDLTESWG
+574 EYDVNIENITESWG
-588 GLLLTGPNARQIL
+588 GLLLTGPNARKIL
-601 EQCTRE
+601 AQCTHE
-607 DLSNNGFSWLSCKN
+607 DLSNNAFSWLSCRM
-621 ITIDSAS
+621 IQIDSAQ
-628 VFTMRVSYAGE
+628 VFAMRVSYAGE

-653 IYESLIEMGEQH
+653 IYESLMEMGEEF
-665 GLQDFGG
+665 GLKDFGG

-702 ERFLDLSRDFIGSDN
+702 ERFLDLNRDFIGADN
-717 IRERKTNGVNTK
+717 IRERMSSGIKTK
-729 LAYLVFDDQ
+729 LAYLIFDDQ
-738 LPAECFGN
+738 VPAECFGN
-746 EAVFFADKLSGIIT
+746 EAVFSDGELTGIIT
-760 SGAYGH
+760 SGAYGY

-773 FAYLKP
+773 FAYLKT
-779 EHCKEGT
+779 EHCNDGV
-786 NLTVDTSIGTR
+786 NLTVETSLGSR
-797 KCHVSMS
+797 SCHVSMN
-804 ASYDKDNEK
+804 ASYDQNNEK
-813 LRV
+813 LCS

>member
-1 LDENHYKKAN
+1 

-105 HTEVEEQWFRNIIS
+105 HTEVEEQWFRNVIS
-119 RANHIGCEMYFVSKE
+119 KANHIGFEMYFVSKE

-174 KSGAQVSNF
+174 KAGAQVSNF
-183 NRVIDINILSSGEY
+183 NRVIDINILSNGEY

-304 LERLMP
+304 IERLMP
-310 WLERCMEIMPLFK
+310 WLERCMEIVPLFK

-342 LLVGPVKGLRNFW
+342 LLVGPAKGLRNFW

-441 KGAVHIV
+441 KGAIHIV

-459 TETIRK
+459 TESIRK
-465 ESHTWSHSEAHEAVA
+465 ESHTWAHSEAHEAVA
-480 LECDAVANYCGV
+480 LECAAVSNYCGV
-492 TDISGTAKF
+492 TDISGAAKF
-501 KITGKDAFSFL
+501 RVTGKDAFAFL

-574 GYEVEIEDLTESWG
+574 GYEVEIEDMTESWG

-607 DLSNNGFSWLSCKN
+607 NISNNGFSWLSCKN

-628 VFTMRVSYAGE
+628 VFAMRVSYAGE

-746 EAVFFADKLSGIIT
+746 EAVFFGDKLSGIIT

>member
-1 LDENHYKKAN
+1 D
-11 MKTHAQVVII
+11 VVLI
-21 GGGSLGVNLMYHLTQ
+21 
-36 EGWTDIVLV
+36 

-65 NGNHTLSHIHEYT
+65 NGNHTLSNIHEYT

-105 HTEVEEQWFRNIIS
+105 HTEVEEQWFNNIIS
-119 RANHIGCEMYFVSKE
+119 RANHIGCEMHFVSKE
-134 EASTINPMMSFDNA
+134 EASIINPMMDFSSA

-165 VTQLAQLGK
+165 VTQLAQLAK
-174 KSGAQVSNF
+174 KAGAEVSNF
-183 NRVIDINILSSGEY
+183 NRVTDINILPSGEY
-197 EVVTE
+197 EVITE
-202 LGNIIA
+202 QGNIIA

-223 EMVGSYVP
+223 AMVGSYVP

-242 DNHPDIAALTK
+242 DSHPEIAALTK

-262 AASYIRQEGNGFLIG
+262 AASYIRQEGSGFLIG

-310 WLERCMEIMPLFK
+310 WLERCMDIFPLFK
-323 EVGISSVING
+323 EVGISTVING

-342 LLVGPVKGLRNFW
+342 LLVGPAKGLKNFW

-384 NMASLDSR
+384 NMSSLDSR
-392 RFDRWADKKYCI
+392 RFDTWADKNYCT

-411 ERMYAMAVP
+411 ERMYAFAAP

-429 IRVSALHTVLAQ
+429 IRVSPLHTVLAQ
-441 KGAVHIV
+441 KGAIHTV
-448 NTGFEKPAWFT
+448 NTGFEKPSWFAT
-459 TETIRK
+459 DEIRGETL
-465 ESHTWSHSEAHEAVA
+465 SWTHTEAHEAIKE
-480 LECDAVANYCGV
+480 ECKAVQNSCGV

-501 KITGKDAFSFL
+501 RITGKDAFDFL
-512 DQLSCN
+512 DKLSCN

-531 FHAPNGGIMAEQ
+531 FHAPKGGIRAEQ

-548 NQEHFILMG
+548 SQEEFLLMG
-557 AIGSQVKD
+557 AIGSEVKD
-565 YQWLELHSD
+565 YQWLEWHVGELD
-574 GYEVEIEDLTESWG
+574 VTIENLTEEWG
-588 GLLLTGPNARQIL
+588 GLLLTGPEARNVL
-601 EQCTRE
+601 SQCTQE
-607 DLSNNGFSWLSCKN
+607 DLSNTGFSWLSCKT
-621 ITIDSAS
+621 IRIDSAD
-628 VFTMRVSYAGE
+628 VFAMRVSYAGE

-653 IYESLIEMGEQH
+653 IYESFFEMGSPF
-665 GLQDFGG
+665 GIRDFGG

-702 ERFLDLSRDFIGSDN
+702 DRFLDLSRNFIGSDN
-717 IRERKTNGVNTK
+717 IKERQSKGVETQ
-729 LAYLVFDDQ
+729 LAYLIFDDEI
-738 LPAECFGN
+738 PAECFGN
-746 EAVFFADKLSGIIT
+746 EAVFDGDELSGIIT
-760 SGAYGH
+760 SGAYGY
-766 RVGHSIA
+766 RVGHSVA
-773 FAYLKP
+773 FAYLNP
-779 EHCKEGT
+779 SHCSEGKT
-786 NLTVDTSIGTR
+786 LRVETSLGSR
-797 KCHVSMS
+797 NCHVSMN
-804 ASYDKDNEK
+804 AAYDNDNEK
-813 LRV
+813 LRS

>member
-1 LDENHYKKAN
+1 MKK
-11 MKTHAQVVII
+11 HAQVVII

-105 HTEVEEQWFRNIIS
+105 HNEVEEHWFRNVIS
-119 RANHIGCEMYFVSKE
+119 KANHIGCEMYFVSKE
-134 EASTINPMMSFDNA
+134 EASTINPMMNFDKA

-174 KSGAQVSNF
+174 KAGAQVSNF

-242 DNHPDIAALTK
+242 DNHPDIAGLKK

-310 WLERCMEIMPLFK
+310 YLERCMEIVPLFK

-342 LLVGPVKGLRNFW
+342 LLVGPAKGLRNFW

-392 RFDRWADKKYCI
+392 RFDRWADKKYCV

-429 IRVSALHTVLAQ
+429 IRVGALHTVLAQ

-465 ESHTWSHSEAHEAVA
+465 ETHTWSHSEAHEAVA

-501 KITGKDAFSFL
+501 KITGKDAFAFL

-531 FHAPNGGIMAEQ
+531 FHAPNGGIMTEQ

-548 NQEHFILMG
+548 NQEYFLLMG

-565 YQWLELHSD
+565 YHWLELHSD
-574 GYEVEIEDLTESWG
+574 GYEVEIEDMTESWG

-601 EQCTRE
+601 EQCTLE
-607 DLSNNGFSWLSCKN
+607 DLSNNKFSWLSCKN

-628 VFTMRVSYAGE
+628 VFAMRVSYAGE

-653 IYESLIEMGEQH
+653 IYESLMEMGEKF

-738 LPAECFGN
+738 MPAECFGN
-746 EAVFFADKLSGIIT
+746 EAVFFGDKLSGIIT

-773 FAYLKP
+773 FAYLKL

-786 NLTVDTSIGTR
+786 NLTVDTSIGNR
-797 KCHVSMS
+797 KCHVSIS

>member
-1 LDENHYKKAN
+1 
-11 MKTHAQVVII
+11 MKSHAQVVII

-65 NGNHTLSHIHEYT
+65 NGNHTLSSIHEYT

-84 ILPEKTGLPSSF
+84 ILPKETGLPSSF

-105 HTEVEEQWFRNIIS
+105 HDEVEHQWFTNILS
-119 RANHIGCEMYFVSKE
+119 RANHIGCEMHFVSKE
-134 EASTINPMMSFDNA
+134 EASVINPMMNFDNA
-148 RNILYTPN
+148 KSILYTPN

-165 VTQLAQLGK
+165 VTQLAQLSK
-174 KSGAQVSNF
+174 KAGAEVSNF
-183 NRVIDINILSSGEY
+183 NRVIDINILPTGEY
-197 EVVTE
+197 EVITE

-223 EMVGSYVP
+223 AMVGSYVP

-242 DNHPDIAALTK
+242 DSHPDIAALTK

-262 AASYIRQEGNGFLIG
+262 AASYIRQEGSGILIG
-277 PYETRGSKPWALE
+277 PYETRGSKPWGLD

-304 LERLMP
+304 LDRLMP
-310 WLERCMEIMPLFK
+310 WLERCMDIFPLFK
-323 EVGISSVING
+323 EVGISTVING

-342 LLVGPVKGLRNFW
+342 LLVGPAKGLRNFW

-392 RFDRWADKKYCI
+392 RFDHWADKTYCT

-411 ERMYAMAVP
+411 ERMYSMAAP

-429 IRVSALHTVLAQ
+429 IRVSALHTLLSQ
-441 KGAVHIV
+441 KGAIHTV
-448 NTGFEKPAWFT
+448 NTGFEKPSWFAT
-459 TETIRK
+459 DGPRNETL
-465 ESHTWSHSEAHEAVA
+465 TWGHSEAHEVVAQECAAVQKS
-480 LECDAVANYCGV
+480 CGI

-501 KITGKDAFSFL
+501 RITGKDAFKFL
-512 DQLSCN
+512 DHLSCN
-518 KLPAKDGRIGLTL
+518 KLPSKDGRIGLTL

-548 NQEHFILMG
+548 DKENFLLMG
-557 AIGSQVKD
+557 AIGSEVKD
-565 YQWLELHSD
+565 YQWLEWHSD
-574 GYEVEIEDLTESWG
+574 DYDVVIENLTESWG
-588 GLLLTGPNARQIL
+588 GLLLTGPNARKIL
-601 EQCTRE
+601 SQCTQE
-607 DLSNNGFSWLSCKN
+607 DLSNNAFSWLSCKT
-621 ITIDSAS
+621 IKIDSAS
-628 VFTMRVSYAGE
+628 VFAMRVSYAGE

-647 SWQLIS
+647 TWQLIS
-653 IYESLIEMGEQH
+653 IYESLMEMGEEF
-665 GLQDFGG
+665 GLKDFGG
-672 QAFNSMRLE
+672 LAFNSMRLE

-702 ERFLDLSRDFIGSDN
+702 ERFLDLDRNFIGADN
-717 IRERKTNGVNTK
+717 IRERLSMGVKTK
-729 LAYLVFDDQ
+729 LAFLIFDDQ
-738 LPAECFGN
+738 IPAECFGN
-746 EAVFFADKLSGIIT
+746 EAVFDGDNLSGIIT
-760 SGAYGH
+760 SGAYGY

-779 EHCKEGT
+779 NLCIEGSK
-786 NLTVDTSIGTR
+786 LRVETSLGSR
-797 KCHVSMS
+797 NCHVSIDP
-804 ASYDKDNEK
+804 AYDKTNEK
-813 LRV
+813 LRS

>member
-1 LDENHYKKAN
+1 
-11 MKTHAQVVII
+11 MKSHAQVVII
-21 GGGSLGVNLMYHLTQ
+21 GGGSLGVNLMYHLGL
-36 EGWTDIVLV
+36 EGWTDVVLV

-65 NGNHTLSHIHEYT
+65 NGNHTLSNIHEYT

-105 HTEVEEQWFRNIIS
+105 HDEVEEQWFKNIIS

-134 EASTINPMMSFDNA
+134 EASIINPMMDFDKA

-165 VTQLAQLGK
+165 VTQLAQLSK
-174 KSGAQVSNF
+174 KAGAKVSNF
-183 NRVIDINILSSGEY
+183 NRVIDINILPTGEY
-197 EVVTE
+197 EVITE

-223 EMVGSYVP
+223 AMVGSYVP

-262 AASYIRQEGNGFLIG
+262 AASYIRQEGSGFLIG
-277 PYETRGSKPWALE
+277 PYETRGSKPWALD

-310 WLERCMEIMPLFK
+310 YLERCMEIVPLFK
-323 EVGISSVING
+323 EVGISTVING

-342 LLVGPVKGLRNFW
+342 LLVGPAKGLRNFW

-392 RFDRWADKKYCI
+392 RFDNWANKTYCT

-411 ERMYAMAVP
+411 ERMYSMAVP

-429 IRVSALHTVLAQ
+429 IRVSALHTVLSQ
-441 KGAVHIV
+441 KGAIHTV
-448 NTGFEKPAWFT
+448 NTGFEKPSWFST
-459 TETIRK
+459 DDIRK
-465 ESHTWSHSEAHEAVA
+465 ETLTWAHSEAHEAVA
-480 LECDAVANYCGV
+480 QECSAVQKFCGI

-501 KITGKDAFSFL
+501 RITGKDAFKFL

-518 KLPAKDGRIGLTL
+518 KLPVKDGRIGLTL
-531 FHAPNGGIMAEQ
+531 FHAPKGGIIAEQ

-548 NQEHFILMG
+548 NKEHFLLMG
-557 AIGSQVKD
+557 AIGSEVKD
-565 YQWLELHSD
+565 YQWLEWHSD
-574 GYEVEIEDLTESWG
+574 EYDVNIENITESWG
-588 GLLLTGPNARQIL
+588 GLLLTGPNARKIL
-601 EQCTRE
+601 AQCTHE
-607 DLSNNGFSWLSCKN
+607 DLSNNAFSWLSCRM
-621 ITIDSAS
+621 IQIDSAQ
-628 VFTMRVSYAGE
+628 VFAMRVSYAGE

-647 SWQLIS
+647 SWQVIS
-653 IYESLIEMGEQH
+653 IYESLFEMGSPL
-665 GLQDFGG
+665 GLKDFGG

-702 ERFLDLSRDFIGSDN
+702 ERFLDLNRDFIGADN
-717 IRERKTNGVNTK
+717 IRERRSSGIQTK

-738 LPAECFGN
+738 VPAECFGN
-746 EAVFFADKLSGIIT
+746 EAVFSDGELTGIIT

-773 FAYLKP
+773 FAYLKT
-779 EHCKEGT
+779 EHCNDGAS
-786 NLTVDTSIGTR
+786 LTVETSLGSR
-797 KCHVSMS
+797 SCHVSMN
-804 ASYDKDNEK
+804 ASYDQNNEK
-813 LRV
+813 LCS

>member
-1 LDENHYKKAN
+1 
-11 MKTHAQVVII
+11 MKSHAQVVII

-36 EGWTDIVLV
+36 EGWTDVVLV

-65 NGNHTLSHIHEYT
+65 NGNHTLSNIHEYT

-105 HTEVEEQWFRNIIS
+105 HDEVEEQWFNNIIS

-134 EASTINPMMSFDNA
+134 EASIINPMMDFDKA

-165 VTQLAQLGK
+165 VTQLAQLSK
-174 KSGAQVSNF
+174 KAGAKVSNF
-183 NRVIDINILSSGEY
+183 NRVIDINILPTGEY
-197 EVVTE
+197 EVITE

-223 EMVGSYVP
+223 AMVGSYVP

-262 AASYIRQEGNGFLIG
+262 AASYIRQEGSGFLIG
-277 PYETRGSKPWALE
+277 PYETRGSKPWALD

-310 WLERCMEIMPLFK
+310 WLERCMDIFPLFK
-323 EVGISSVING
+323 EVGISTVING

-342 LLVGPVKGLRNFW
+342 LLVGPAKGLRNFW

-392 RFDRWADKKYCI
+392 RFDNWANKTYCT

-411 ERMYAMAVP
+411 ERMYSMAVP

-429 IRVSALHTVLAQ
+429 IRVSALHTVLSQ
-441 KGAVHIV
+441 KGAIHTV
-448 NTGFEKPAWFT
+448 NTGFEKPSWFST
-459 TETIRK
+459 DDIRK
-465 ESHTWSHSEAHEAVA
+465 ETLTWAHSEAHEAVA
-480 LECDAVANYCGV
+480 QECSAVQKFCGI

-501 KITGKDAFSFL
+501 RITGKDAFKFL

-531 FHAPNGGIMAEQ
+531 FHAPKGGIIAEQ

-548 NQEHFILMG
+548 NKEHFLLMG
-557 AIGSQVKD
+557 AIGSEVKD
-565 YQWLELHSD
+565 YQWLEWHSD
-574 GYEVEIEDLTESWG
+574 EYDVNIENITESWG
-588 GLLLTGPNARQIL
+588 GLLLTGPNARKIL
-601 EQCTRE
+601 AQCTHE
-607 DLSNNGFSWLSCKN
+607 DLSNNAFSWLSCRM
-621 ITIDSAS
+621 IQIDSAQ
-628 VFTMRVSYAGE
+628 VFAMRVSYAGE

-653 IYESLIEMGEQH
+653 IYESLMEMGEEF
-665 GLQDFGG
+665 GLKDFGG

-702 ERFLDLSRDFIGSDN
+702 ERFLDLNRDFIGADN
-717 IRERKTNGVNTK
+717 IRERMSSGIKTK
-729 LAYLVFDDQ
+729 LAYLIFDDQ
-738 LPAECFGN
+738 VPAECFGN
-746 EAVFFADKLSGIIT
+746 EAVFSDGELTGIIT
-760 SGAYGH
+760 SGAYGY

-773 FAYLKP
+773 FAYLKT
-779 EHCKEGT
+779 EHCNDGV
-786 NLTVDTSIGTR
+786 NLTVETSLGSR
-797 KCHVSMS
+797 SCHVSMN
-804 ASYDKDNEK
+804 ASYDQNNEK
-813 LRV
+813 LCS

>member
-1 LDENHYKKAN
+1 
-11 MKTHAQVVII
+11 MKSHAQVVII
-21 GGGSLGVNLMYHLTQ
+21 GGGSLGVNLMYHLGL
-36 EGWTDIVLV
+36 EGWTDVVLI

-65 NGNHTLSHIHEYT
+65 NGNHTLSNIHEYT

-105 HTEVEEQWFRNIIS
+105 HTEVEEQWFNNIIS
-119 RANHIGCEMYFVSKE
+119 RANHIGCEMHFVSKE
-134 EASTINPMMSFDNA
+134 EASIINPMMDFSSA

-165 VTQLAQLGK
+165 VTQLAQLAK
-174 KSGAQVSNF
+174 KAGAEVSNF
-183 NRVIDINILSSGEY
+183 NRVTDINILPSGEY
-197 EVVTE
+197 EVITE
-202 LGNIIA
+202 QGNIIA

-223 EMVGSYVP
+223 AMVGSYVP

-242 DNHPDIAALTK
+242 DSHPEIAALTK

-262 AASYIRQEGNGFLIG
+262 AASYIRQEGSGFLIG

-310 WLERCMEIMPLFK
+310 WLERCMDIFPLFK
-323 EVGISSVING
+323 EVGISTVING

-342 LLVGPVKGLRNFW
+342 LLVGPAKGLKNFW

-384 NMASLDSR
+384 NMSSLDSR
-392 RFDRWADKKYCI
+392 RFDTWADKNYCT

-411 ERMYAMAVP
+411 ERMYAFAAP

-429 IRVSALHTVLAQ
+429 IRVSPLHTVLAQ
-441 KGAVHIV
+441 KGAIHTV
-448 NTGFEKPAWFT
+448 NTGFEKPSWFAT
-459 TETIRK
+459 DEIRGETL
-465 ESHTWSHSEAHEAVA
+465 SWTHTEAHEAIKE
-480 LECDAVANYCGV
+480 ECKAVQNSCGV

-501 KITGKDAFSFL
+501 RITGKDAFDFL
-512 DQLSCN
+512 DKLSCN

-531 FHAPNGGIMAEQ
+531 FHAPKGGIRAEQ

-548 NQEHFILMG
+548 SQEEFLLMG
-557 AIGSQVKD
+557 AIGSEVKD
-565 YQWLELHSD
+565 YQWLEWHVGELD
-574 GYEVEIEDLTESWG
+574 VTIENLTEEWG
-588 GLLLTGPNARQIL
+588 GLLLTGPEARNVL
-601 EQCTRE
+601 SQCTQE
-607 DLSNNGFSWLSCKN
+607 DLSNTGFSWLSCKT
-621 ITIDSAS
+621 IRIDSAD
-628 VFTMRVSYAGE
+628 VFAMRVSYAGE

-653 IYESLIEMGEQH
+653 IYESFFEMGSPF
-665 GLQDFGG
+665 GIRDFGG

-702 ERFLDLSRDFIGSDN
+702 DRFLDLSRNFIGSDN
-717 IRERKTNGVNTK
+717 IKERQSKGVETQ
-729 LAYLVFDDQ
+729 LAYLIFDDEI
-738 LPAECFGN
+738 PAECFGN
-746 EAVFFADKLSGIIT
+746 EAVFDGDELSGIIT
-760 SGAYGH
+760 SGAYGY
-766 RVGHSIA
+766 RVGHSVA
-773 FAYLKP
+773 FAYLNP
-779 EHCKEGT
+779 SHCSEGKT
-786 NLTVDTSIGTR
+786 LRVETSLGSR
-797 KCHVSMS
+797 NCHVSMN
-804 ASYDKDNEK
+804 AAYDNDNEK
-813 LRV
+813 LRS

>member
-1 LDENHYKKAN
+1 
-11 MKTHAQVVII
+11 MKSHAQVVII

-65 NGNHTLSHIHEYT
+65 NGNHTLSSIHEYT

-84 ILPEKTGLPSSF
+84 ILPKETGLPSSF

-105 HTEVEEQWFRNIIS
+105 HDEVEHQWFTNILS
-119 RANHIGCEMYFVSKE
+119 RANHIGCEMHFVSKE
-134 EASTINPMMSFDNA
+134 EASVINPMMNFDNA
-148 RNILYTPN
+148 KSILYTPN

-165 VTQLAQLGK
+165 VTQLAQLSK
-174 KSGAQVSNF
+174 KAGAEVSNF
-183 NRVIDINILSSGEY
+183 NRVIDINILPTGEY
-197 EVVTE
+197 EVITE

-223 EMVGSYVP
+223 AMVGSYVP

-242 DNHPDIAALTK
+242 DSHPDIAALTK

-262 AASYIRQEGNGFLIG
+262 AASYIRQEGSGILIG
-277 PYETRGSKPWALE
+277 PYETRGSKPWGLD

-304 LERLMP
+304 LDRLMP
-310 WLERCMEIMPLFK
+310 WLERCMDIFPLFK
-323 EVGISSVING
+323 EVGISTVING

-342 LLVGPVKGLRNFW
+342 LLVGPAKGLRNFW

-392 RFDRWADKKYCI
+392 RFDHWADKTYCT

-411 ERMYAMAVP
+411 ERMYSMAAP

-429 IRVSALHTVLAQ
+429 IRVSALHTLLSQ
-441 KGAVHIV
+441 KGAIHTV
-448 NTGFEKPAWFT
+448 NTGFEKPSWFT
-459 TETIRK
+459 IDGTRNETL
-465 ESHTWSHSEAHEAVA
+465 TWGHSEAHEVVAQECAAVQKS
-480 LECDAVANYCGV
+480 CGI

-501 KITGKDAFSFL
+501 RITGKDAFKFL
-512 DQLSCN
+512 DHLSCN
-518 KLPAKDGRIGLTL
+518 KLPSKDGRIGLTL

-548 NQEHFILMG
+548 DKENFLLMG
-557 AIGSQVKD
+557 AIGSEVKD
-565 YQWLELHSD
+565 YQWLEWHSD
-574 GYEVEIEDLTESWG
+574 DYDVVIENLTESWG
-588 GLLLTGPNARQIL
+588 GLLLTGPNARKIL
-601 EQCTRE
+601 SQCTQQ
-607 DLSNNGFSWLSCKN
+607 DLSNNAFSWLSCKT
-621 ITIDSAS
+621 IKIDSAS
-628 VFTMRVSYAGE
+628 VFAMRVSYAGE

-647 SWQLIS
+647 TWQLIS
-653 IYESLIEMGEQH
+653 IYESLMEMGEKF
-665 GLQDFGG
+665 GLKDFGG
-672 QAFNSMRLE
+672 LAFNSMRLE

-702 ERFLDLSRDFIGSDN
+702 ERFLDLDRNFIGADN
-717 IRERKTNGVNTK
+717 IRERLSMGVKTK
-729 LAYLVFDDQ
+729 LAFLIFDDQ
-738 LPAECFGN
+738 IPAECFGN
-746 EAVFFADKLSGIIT
+746 EAVFDGDNLSGIIT
-760 SGAYGH
+760 SGAYGY

-779 EHCKEGT
+779 
-786 NLTVDTSIGTR
+786 NLCIKGSKLRVETSLGNR
-797 KCHVSMS
+797 NCHVSIDP
-804 ASYDKDNEK
+804 AYDKTNEK
-813 LRV
+813 LRS